1 MERYSAMHM
10 RYRMHLAARMRAC
23 FTARPIH
30 RDCHTY
36 AMRAQVSFSTLPDFD
51 FA

>member
-1 MERYSAMHM
+1 MGKYSAMHM
-10 RYRMHLAARMRAC
+10 RYRKHLVARMRAC
-23 FTARPIH
+23 LVVRSIY
-30 RDCHTY
+30 RDCRTY